1 MEGILLDALEAQAAA
16 YEERSKANLHLK
28 ETTSHM
34 MLKPA
39 QFIELWILSPQIV
52 SLCLE
57 LELFQDI
64 VHRHTFAQLNNLSLL
79 Y

>member
-1 MEGILLDALEAQAAA
+1 MPQSGSVIERLSARGRVSYGRSGSTVTAQYSVYMEGILLDALEAQAAA

-39 QFIELWILSPQIV
+39 KFIEL
-52 SLCLE
+52 
-57 LELFQDI
+57 
-64 VHRHTFAQLNNLSLL
+64 
-79 Y
+79 